1 VGRRADVTA
10 RASAIEENGAEFLL
24 AVGRAAGGEERDD
37 GRVRWTIGGSPIDY
51 HNCVVAADLTE
62 READGVILE
71 SVKLLRAHGV
81 PGTWHVGP
89 SMRPAD
95 LGERLVRHGFA
106 DGGADIGMA
115 VDLAALP
122 EHVPAPA
129 DLAITRVA
137 DEPGLGVWSE
147 TLGRGFG
154 EGEREA
160 RWVGATYAKIGL
172 GEGVP
177 WRHYVGTL
185 GGEPVATTSLFVA
198 AGAAGIYFVL
208 TVPEARRRGIGA
220 AITLAALLD
229 ARAMGLRLGVLG
241 SSPMGHPVY
250 RRLGFEEHCRI
261 RIYELSP

>member
-1 VGRRADVTA
+1 VGGGADVTA
-10 RASAIEENGAEFLL
+10 LANAIEENGAELLL
-24 AVGRAAGGEERDD
+24 AMGRASGGEERDD
-37 GRVRWTIGGSPIDY
+37 GRVRWTIGGSPIDF
-51 HNCVVAADLTE
+51 HNSVVAADLVDG
-62 READGVILE
+62 EADGVIRE
-71 SVKLLRAHGV
+71 SVERLRAHGV

-115 VDLAALP
+115 VELAALP
-122 EHVPAPA
+122 ECVAAPA

-137 DEPGLGVWSE
+137 DEAALRVWTE
-147 TLGRGFG
+147 TLGKGFG

-160 RWVGATYAKIGL
+160 NWVGATYAKIGL
-172 GEGVP
+172 GDDVP
-177 WRHYVGTL
+177 WRHYLGTL

-198 AGAAGIYFVL
+198 AGAAGIYFVFTL
-208 TVPEARRRGIGA
+208 PEVRSRGIGA

-229 ARAMGLRLGVLG
+229 ARAMGQRIGVLG
-241 SSPMGHPVY
+241 SSPMGYPVY

-261 RIYELSP
+261 RIYELSA